1 MESLKLILQRMK
13 SDSVCCSSLLFTFN
27 IPCPPSYDILFFL
40 EPPVEHSFM
49 VHDAECIV
57 LSMMCLGRGNKVGG
71 WGAGDKVHQRQ
82 WIFAPV

>member
-1 MESLKLILQRMK
+1 
-13 SDSVCCSSLLFTFN
+13 
-27 IPCPPSYDILFFL
+27 
-40 EPPVEHSFM
+40 M